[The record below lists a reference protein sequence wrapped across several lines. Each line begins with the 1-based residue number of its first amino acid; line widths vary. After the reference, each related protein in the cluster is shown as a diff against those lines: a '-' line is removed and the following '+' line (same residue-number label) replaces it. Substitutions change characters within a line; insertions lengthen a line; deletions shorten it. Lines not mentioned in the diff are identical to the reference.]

1 MSSLFDNKTRRRYF
15 FVSAF
20 FGSALTLID
29 DILVAVFRG
38 IVDHGHLLLGQV
50 DLHVLDALAERGDI
64 IHDLLDTVFTV
75 DVGRENRRHRL
86 FVGSLL
92 RCTHAHT
99 HHECKAQH

>member
-1 MSSLFDNKTRRRYF
+1 MSSLSDNKTRRRYF

-20 FGSALTLID
+20 FGSALTLI
-29 DILVAVFRG
+29 
-38 IVDHGHLLLGQV
+38 
-50 DLHVLDALAERGDI
+50 
-64 IHDLLDTVFTV
+64 LDTVFTV